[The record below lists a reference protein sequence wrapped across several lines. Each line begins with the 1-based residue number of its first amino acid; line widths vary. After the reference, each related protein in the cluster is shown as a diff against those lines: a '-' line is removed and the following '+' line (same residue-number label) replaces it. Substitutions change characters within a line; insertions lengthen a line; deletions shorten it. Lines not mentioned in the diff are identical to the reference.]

1 MKRLRH
7 SFRRIKNES
16 VIGQNCPGKPRPSD
30 VLSDTVTLSWR
41 KPSKFGSDDYYQ
53 VSYKDLDNGNKWSF
67 YQDEFNSST
76 AVLCKLKSNTR
87 FIFRVRVVYQNG
99 EGPYSN
105 ESDTIRTLESPA
117 SRIVQMSALNEKGN
131 PSPSIYALP
140 VTEEREARNEIAK
153 TKKFKL
159 GSLPTDTGITK
170 TIMLVGETGTGKS
183 TFVDGLV
190 NYVLGVK
197 WDDPFRFTA
206 IDLEQEEKDKQR
218 NQALSQTEWI
228 TCYKLY
234 PEKGSRVKYS
244 INIIDTPGFGDTRGL
259 EKDQEIVEQIRKL
272 FSYKEPLGVLFID
285 AVCFLV
291 KAPDA
296 RLTAIQN
303 YIFQS
308 IMSLF
313 GRDIEDNICSL
324 ITFADGIDPPV
335 LHAMKESN
343 LPFGKSF
350 TFNNSGL
357 FSKNV
362 ELSSHSLSPM
372 FWDMGLKSF
381 GAFFDHL
388 EQLETKSLQLT
399 KNVLDERARLEATIK
414 NLLPFL
420 DVGLSKVRNMQQE
433 KEVFEQNMSLIK
445 DNKDFEYEVEETV
458 QQQYELP
465 PGQHVTNCTHCH
477 FTCHENCAL
486 PDNKAKKGCI
496 AMGKDG
502 NCKICPEKCYWKKHA
517 NTPYIFEYVTVKKK
531 KTYKEMQIKYKK
543 ATGTVLSQEQIVK
556 RLEEEINAHIQD
568 VDDMLSAMKV
578 CNERLN
584 AIALR
589 PNPLTKTDHIDL
601 MIENEKREK
610 KEGFSQR
617 INVLEDFKRR
627 AQISMKA
634 ENFRKEAYSALDTP
648 PLQLTEYTRVK
659 KVSDS
664 GTFDQCA
671 GEYVLDY
678 VETVT
683 DINVKSIFRKC
694 RLWISNQDNN

>member
-335 LHAMKESN
+335 LHAMKEFN

-477 FTCHENCAL
+477 FTCHGNCAL

-648 PLQLTEYTRVK
+648 PLQLTEYTK